1 MATLDEPLA
10 EDRVG
15 AARRP
20 GLDAIWRPERRL
32 LTVGLLLTVTVV
44 ASEALSVATIL
55 PLVSAELGGLSLYG
69 WTFSAF
75 FLGDLIGIVV
85 AGQAIDRRG
94 LIVPYLAGLLLFG
107 LGLLVG
113 GLTPTMLILV
123 VGRLIQG
130 LGAGAIPTVAYVA
143 IGRAYPDAA
152 RPTMFA
158 LMSTAWVVPGL
169 LGPGLAG
176 VVATTIG
183 WRWVFLGLLP
193 LLVVAALMTVPSLGD
208 VSAMGEVGDR
218 RAPSRLPAVLVT
230 AAGAALLLAGLD
242 LQSVTGAALVVGGL
256 ALGLPAFR
264 RLVPPGT
271 LRARPGVPSTILLR
285 GVQTFGFFGAE
296 AYLPLAL
303 ISIRHESAAFAGLA
317 LTAATLSWTAGSW
330 IQARLV
336 PVWGTRRLLTVGFA
350 FILGG
355 IVLAGT
361 VLAPGV
367 PVAAGVGGWVV
378 AALGMGLSYSVI
390 SLIVLRRA
398 PDGQQGALTS
408 SMQLCDVLGTALGA
422 GVGGA
427 LVALGVALAWDPAL
441 SLAIAFSISATVAFG
456 GLLLARRT
464 D

>member
-10 EDRVG
+10 EDRAG

-193 LLVVAALMTVPSLGD
+193 LLVVAALMTVPSLGH

-218 RAPSRLPAVLVT
+218 RGPSRLPAVLIT

-264 RLVPPGT
+264 RLVPAGT

-441 SLAIAFSISATVAFG
+441 SLAIAFGISASVAFG